1 MMEDAVI
8 AIRLPS
14 PQRRRQLRKA
24 AGISSEQ
31 LAEVLGCTGAAVRH
45 WEAGIRRPRK
55 SGQLRAYAEVLSDFE
70 HLLRLHG
77 PQELSEQLCE
87 MCCKPIRDAAKVSD
101 MPPSAARKGPKRNR
115 PQG

>member
-1 MMEDAVI
+1 MEDAVI
-8 AIRLPS
+8 SIRLPS

-55 SGQLRAYAEVLSDFE
+55 SGQLRAYAEALSDFE

-77 PQELSEQLCE
+77 SQEVSEQLCE
-87 MCCKPIRDAAKVSD
+87 MCCKPRHGAAKVVD
-101 MPPSAARKGPKRNR
+101 MPPSAARKGPQRNR
-115 PQG
+115 PKG